1 MEYLELEGIGPT
13 GLVGR
18 LTAGIQGYVALGV
31 LSSQPS
37 LHASTSS
44 RLFRAAAPLFQ
55 KPFSP
60 DELVLALAALVRQSQ
75 EMRRLTRQM
84 RADAAESRS
93 LARHQRDGRP
103 AACPGAWL
111 LPPMTHPAPPV
122 LPSVLFATL
131 TAIPS
136 QKDLPKHKRA
146 SMMETLSACGSQ
158 RRRSESNRRME
169 VLQTSALPLGYGAEC
184 CGPI

>member
-13 GLVGR
+13 GLIGR

-60 DELVLALAALVRQSQ
+60 DELGAGPA
-75 EMRRLTRQM
+75 
-84 RADAAESRS
+84 RA
-93 LARHQRDGRP
+93 P
-103 AACPGAWL
+103 VPGD
-111 LPPMTHPAPPV
+111 APPN
-122 LPSVLFATL
+122 ATD
-131 TAIPS
+131 AGGCGRVPVAGE
-136 QKDLPKHKRA
+136 A
-146 SMMETLSACGSQ
+146 SARWPTSSMPRCMASAS
-158 RRRSESNRRME
+158 
-169 VLQTSALPLGYGAEC
+169 
-184 CGPI
+184 

>member
-13 GLVGR
+13 GLIGR

-60 DELVLALAALVRQSQ
+60 DELVLALAPLVRQSQ

-93 LARHQRDGRP
+93 LRGISAMADQQHAQVHGFCLHY
-103 AACPGAWL
+103 ASGA
-111 LPPMTHPAPPV
+111 
-122 LPSVLFATL
+122 
-131 TAIPS
+131 
-136 QKDLPKHKRA
+136 
-146 SMMETLSACGSQ
+146 
-158 RRRSESNRRME
+158 
-169 VLQTSALPLGYGAEC
+169 TSASLSTFRYADRNSFPRRFTQT
-184 CGPI
+184 